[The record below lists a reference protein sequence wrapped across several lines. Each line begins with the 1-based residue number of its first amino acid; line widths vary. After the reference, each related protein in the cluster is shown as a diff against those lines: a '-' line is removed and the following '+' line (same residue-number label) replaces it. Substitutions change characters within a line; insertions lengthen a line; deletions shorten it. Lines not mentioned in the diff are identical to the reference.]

1 MKRKKIIP
9 ADAPVASR
17 HRRLR
22 LVLLLLV
29 LPAILLIALRYYAA
43 QRISYTP
50 DWFEAERTTE
60 PEDGA
65 AIEESTSNS
74 DERSDASVSCDRPT
88 PKTSGADNTG
98 APLPATRTRSA
109 ASVLPAALDSRPSS
123 PALPAQGAPMARENA
138 SIDHLPA
145 PRPTTLEAYLRE
157 LESRKE
163 VTLPESQI
171 YPLIKETLRQNGYQ
185 PELFLKGCKT
195 TLTENR
201 AVLELMVDLRH
212 APYQS
217 LSDEAERAWITLLKM
232 IPEHSLSQV
241 YLKLDLLPY
250 KESNMIRLLPESR
263 VSIGKINL
271 PLNQLEKK
279 FGLKMQMNLAD
290 LQISDYR
297 LSDHQLRLIK

>member
-9 ADAPVASR
+9 PAAPVASR
-17 HRRLR
+17 HKRLR
-22 LVLLLLV
+22 LFLLLV
-29 LPAILLIALRYYAA
+29 VLLAIMVMALWYYAA

-50 DWFEAERTTE
+50 DWYEAESTAE
-60 PEDGA
+60 PENGSA
-65 AIEESTSNS
+65 FEE
-74 DERSDASVSCDRPT
+74 PT
-88 PKTSGADNTG
+88 PNPVDKPAASASSGRPMLKTSATEVTG
-98 APLPATRTRSA
+98 NPISPTRGQSA
-109 ASVLPAALDSRPSS
+109 ASALPPSFDSRPSS
-123 PALPAQGAPMARENA
+123 PALPKQGAPMARENG
-138 SIDHLPA
+138 SIDRLPA
-145 PRPTTLEAYLRE
+145 PRPATLEAYLQE
-157 LESRKE
+157 LESRRE

-195 TLTENR
+195 TLAENR
-201 AVLELMVDLRH
+201 AILELMVDLRH
-212 APYQS
+212 VPYQS

-250 KESNMIRLLPESR
+250 KERNMIRLLPESR

-279 FGLKMQMNLAD
+279 FGLKMQMNLKEW
-290 LQISDYR
+290 QISDYR
-297 LSDHQLRLIK
+297 LSEHQLRLIK

>member
-9 ADAPVASR
+9 PDTPVASR
-17 HRRLR
+17 HKRLR
-22 LVLLLLV
+22 LFLLLV
-29 LPAILLIALRYYAA
+29 VLLAILVIAVRYYAA

-50 DWFEAERTTE
+50 DWYEAERTAAS
-60 PEDGA
+60 EDGSA
-65 AIEESTSNS
+65 YEESTPNPV
-74 DERSDASVSCDRPT
+74 EQPAASASTGRPS
-88 PKTSGADNTG
+88 PKTSRSINTG
-98 APLPATRTRSA
+98 DPIAATRTRSA
-109 ASVLPAALDSRPSS
+109 ASVLPSALDSRPSS
-123 PALPAQGAPMARENA
+123 PALTTQGAPMARENA

-145 PRPTTLEAYLRE
+145 PRPATLEAYLQE
-157 LESRKE
+157 LESRRE

-195 TLTENR
+195 TLAENR
-201 AVLELMVDLRH
+201 AILELMVDLRQ

-250 KESNMIRLLPESR
+250 KERNMIRLLPESR

-271 PLNQLEKK
+271 PLNQLEKR
-279 FGLKMQMNLAD
+279 FGLKMQVNLAE

-297 LSDHQLRLIK
+297 LSEHQLRLIK

>member
-1 MKRKKIIP
+1 
-9 ADAPVASR
+9 
-17 HRRLR
+17 
-22 LVLLLLV
+22 
-29 LPAILLIALRYYAA
+29 
-43 QRISYTP
+43 
-50 DWFEAERTTE
+50 
-60 PEDGA
+60 
-65 AIEESTSNS
+65 
-74 DERSDASVSCDRPT
+74 
-88 PKTSGADNTG
+88 
-98 APLPATRTRSA
+98 
-109 ASVLPAALDSRPSS
+109 
-123 PALPAQGAPMARENA
+123 MARETA

-145 PRPTTLEAYLRE
+145 PRPATLEAYLQE
-157 LESRKE
+157 LESRRE

-195 TLTENR
+195 TLAENR
-201 AVLELMVDLRH
+201 AILELMVDLRQ

-250 KESNMIRLLPESR
+250 KERNMIRLLPESR

-271 PLNQLEKK
+271 PLNQLEKR
-279 FGLKMQMNLAD
+279 FGLKMQVNLAE

-297 LSDHQLRLIK
+297 LSEHQLRLIK